1 MGDKWQDTTHIKMS
15 AADRL
20 AYEQDK
26 ELYGNG
32 FISVARGG
40 NVGRRI
46 APQDVQI
53 KMPKGK

>member
-1 MGDKWQDTTHIKMS
+1 MIVEGVRMS
-15 AADRL
+15 LPAWL
-20 AYEQDK
+20 AHKSDK

-46 APQDVQI
+46 APQDVTI
-53 KMPKGK
+53 KMTKGK